1 MFNQLFS
8 PQILDHFFSQELEIL
23 LKISI
28 AEIPATLQGK
38 IRRKMTCYKHLLK
51 ESYFPLGQMTLPK
64 HMRQAKIQI
73 TSSN

>member
-51 ESYFPLGQMTLPK
+51 E
-64 HMRQAKIQI
+64 
-73 TSSN
+73 